1 VIQPAQA
8 TLCGQV
14 ALITGASGG
23 IGQATA
29 EEMAAHGADI
39 VLADLSSPDAL
50 VEHVTTTYG
59 VSAIGVAMDV
69 TSETSVIA
77 ARDKAVAAL
86 GRITILVNNA
96 GIMQRVS
103 ADHHTLPQSDF
114 DRMLSVHVSGPA
126 IVSAA
131 CIPDMRELGF
141 GRIINL
147 SSVIGHVGLARRT
160 AYSTAKAAIA
170 GLTRGLAMENARS
183 GITVNSVSPGY
194 VLTDVL
200 REKIRLGTLDYAMF
214 AGRSA
219 VGRWAEAQEIAR
231 VIRFLAEPGSGF
243 ITGADWAVDGGYS
256 INGNP
261 GEDVGPIVPFSAIG
275 PQV

>member
-1 VIQPAQA
+1 MSRPAQGS
-8 TLCGQV
+8 LSGQV

-39 VLADLSSPDAL
+39 VLADLSAPAAL
-50 VEHVTTTYG
+50 AQHLATTYG
-59 VSAIGVAMDV
+59 VSAISVAMDV
-69 TSETSVIA
+69 TSAASVLA
-77 ARDKAVAAL
+77 ARDQAVAAL
-86 GRITILVNNA
+86 GKITILVNNA

-126 IVSAA
+126 IVAAA
-131 CIPDMRELGF
+131 CIPDMREHGF

-194 VLTDVL
+194 VLTAVL
-200 REKIRLGTLDYAMF
+200 REKVRLGTIDYAMF

-231 VIRFLAEPGSGF
+231 VIRFLAEPASGF
-243 ITGADWAVDGGYS
+243 VTGADWAVDGGYS

-261 GEDVGPIVPFSAIG
+261 GEDVGPIVPFSATG